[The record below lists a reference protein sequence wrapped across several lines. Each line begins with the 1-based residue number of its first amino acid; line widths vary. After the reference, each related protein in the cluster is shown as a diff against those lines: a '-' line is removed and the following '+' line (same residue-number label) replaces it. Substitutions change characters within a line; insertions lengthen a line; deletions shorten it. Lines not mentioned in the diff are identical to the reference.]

1 MRPDIYDRAGRCF
14 TKLFNRY

>member
-14 TKLFNRY
+14 TELFNRH